1 MSNNQQPVNYIEK
14 EKAII
19 AKLAESKYEL
29 FDGDRDEALES
40 DDYLIRFFYS
50 GNYKNDLEGNAINP
64 HAITMSCVPKT
75 HKTMPIGYYMGR
87 FSVKNTFPQFI
98 EDPNGEYLAAFSRAN
113 AAITELQAF
122 HETCFPIKRKG
133 T

>member
-1 MSNNQQPVNYIEK
+1 MNGLENFKVTKNRLDSPS
-14 EKAII
+14 
-19 AKLAESKYEL
+19 LA
-29 FDGDRDEALES
+29 GITLES
-40 DDYLIRFFYS
+40 NDYLIRFFYS

-87 FSVKNTFPQFI
+87 FSVKNMFPQFI

-113 AAITELQAF
+113 ATITELQAF
-122 HETCFPIKRKG
+122 HKTCFPIKRKG